1 MKKFFKVTGV
11 VLGSLAALVFLA
23 WLIVPALPAKLSIKN
38 IYKDDMELL
47 NVTTAPFAHGD
58 IETPD
63 DFVEVERDGVSLK
76 ISPDMKKKYSDNS
89 ENTLLAGRFFVDEKK
104 ENSVVF
110 MNTDNENYVVDDP
123 KIWKGVYGKAVENN
137 YEFWDMIYSVS
148 YDDIS
153 IFKHNSSLQSMAWAD
168 IKSGVSFGDD
178 LTIYKI
184 DTENAVGFVHMNGH
198 RPENEKKSE
207 RYCYELMLFNK
218 NDLNDMHS
226 VLIMSGNQEIVWQIV
241 NSANLCT

>member
-1 MKKFFKVTGV
+1 MKKFFKVTGI

-23 WLIVPALPAKLSIKN
+23 WLIVPALPAKLYIKN

-47 NVTTAPFAHGD
+47 NVTTAPYTHGD
-58 IETPD
+58 VETPD
-63 DFVEVERDGVSLK
+63 DFVEVECDGISLK
-76 ISPDMKKKYSDNS
+76 LSPDMKKKYPDDS
-89 ENTLLAGRFFVDEKK
+89 ENSTFAGRYFVDDNK

-110 MNTDNENYVVDDP
+110 MNTDNENYVADDP
-123 KIWKGVYGKAVENN
+123 KIWKGIYGKAVENN

-153 IFKHNSSLQSMAWAD
+153 IFKHKSSLQAIGWAD
-168 IKSGVSFGDD
+168 IKSGIPYGDD

-198 RPENEKKSE
+198 RPESEKKSE
-207 RYCYELMLFNK
+207 RYCYDLMLFNK

-226 VLIMSGNQEIVWQIV
+226 VMIMTGNQETVWQIV